1 MVGKS
6 IWVVFIKLSGSD
18 LATWVLLTTRFI
30 QAVKTAPQV
39 LSNFRGVEVM
49 DLSVFRTGY

>member
-1 MVGKS
+1 MIGKS
-6 IWVVFIKLSGSD
+6 IWAVFIKLSGSD

-30 QAVKTAPQV
+30 QAVNTAPQV

>member
-30 QAVKTAPQV
+30 QAVNTAPQV

>member
-1 MVGKS
+1 MVGES

-30 QAVKTAPQV
+30 QAVNTAPQV